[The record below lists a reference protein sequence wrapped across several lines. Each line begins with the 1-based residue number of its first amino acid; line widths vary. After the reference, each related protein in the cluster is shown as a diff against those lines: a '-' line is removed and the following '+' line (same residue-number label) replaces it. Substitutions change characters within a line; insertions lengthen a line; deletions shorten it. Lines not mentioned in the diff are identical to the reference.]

1 MGVDVIDDDVY
12 DDETSNNEKNDEED
26 FQIQSAENDNSYVL
40 VNTRIDYQ
48 YRSDTLKNMCLY
60 DFVSI
65 LYKKKMNTTDLKYLS
80 KTAVPVEENVNKKG
94 RPPNER
100 YSFQK
105 QHPQAA
111 TYLMMKY
118 SQPRVPILYGPQI
131 PRRDRDDTRERY
143 SRALLTLFVPW
154 RTVADLCSATQ
165 TWEDAFKS
173 RQNLISMH
181 SWNII
186 ENIQLLHECKKDR
199 DEHLLQVIAE
209 AQTDNNAID
218 PLLLPENQDVHGEY
232 DMDDSDDL
240 LELLGNLDEYT
251 AVAANTTKKST
262 ENKYIEET
270 IEAVE
275 NVGRFTQT
283 NSKYYFNVIRKIENN
298 DKKFVVAHYQSSLS
312 ESIDHTDQQL
322 VPFISSTPNLVRLN
336 IKWQEQLKT
345 EKERARRNLMTGN
358 YDKTDDT
365 LDYHAAKD
373 AVVTVVNPN
382 NYNRNNFENYDS
394 ILPVTSVTSSFPTQK
409 SIADEFT
416 LNREQR
422 TAFMIITSHLDG
434 DSRCRTG
441 IFIL

>member
-12 DDETSNNEKNDEED
+12 DDETINNEKNDEED

-60 DFVSI
+60 DFVSV

-80 KTAVPVEENVNKKG
+80 KTAVQVEENVNKKG

-199 DEHLLQVIAE
+199 DEHLLQVIAG
-209 AQTDNNAID
+209 AQTDNDAID
-218 PLLLPENQDVHGEY
+218 PRLVPANQDVHGEY

-283 NSKYYFNVIRKIENN
+283 NSKYYFIVIRKIENN
-298 DKKFVVAHYQSSLS
+298 NKK
-312 ESIDHTDQQL
+312 IC
-322 VPFISSTPNLVRLN
+322 SST
-336 IKWQEQLKT
+336 
-345 EKERARRNLMTGN
+345 
-358 YDKTDDT
+358 
-365 LDYHAAKD
+365 
-373 AVVTVVNPN
+373 
-382 NYNRNNFENYDS
+382 
-394 ILPVTSVTSSFPTQK
+394 LP
-409 SIADEFT
+409 
-416 LNREQR
+416 
-422 TAFMIITSHLDG
+422 
-434 DSRCRTG
+434 
-441 IFIL
+441 IFFK